1 MSVPYTEEELRF
13 ARRWAERNLGLV
25 AANVHE
31 GVRYG
36 NHAAEVAL
44 VGAYRSHLPV
54 VERHEVCTSV
64 PLPVHRC
71 EDRDCG
77 LFGQPTY
84 RSCRC
89 HKTREQMLVEQRDEL
104 FEALSGLVHATMFK
118 DHPAESQ
125 RALDILAKVE
135 AR

>member
-1 MSVPYTEEELRF
+1 MSIPHSEVELRA
-13 ARRWAERNLGLV
+13 ARRWAEQNPGFV
-25 AANVHE
+25 AANVHQ

-44 VGAYRSHLPV
+44 VGAYRAHLPAD
-54 VERHEVCTSV
+54 RHEVRAAA

-71 EDRDCG
+71 EERECG

-104 FEALSGLVHATMFK
+104 FEALNGLVLATMCK

>member
-1 MSVPYTEEELRF
+1 MSNPHSEAELRA
-13 ARRWAERNLGLV
+13 ARRWAELNPGFI
-25 AANVHE
+25 AANVYE

-44 VGAYRSHLPV
+44 VGAYRSHLPTDRD
-54 VERHEVCTSV
+54 EARAAA